1 MATTIAEPPHLAADL
16 KTLCLSTIGAQWRLL
31 AEQAARQ
38 RQAPADYLAQLVHL
52 EVESILPSGSLLIGQ
67 DEGRR

>member
-31 AEQAARQ
+31 AEP
-38 RQAPADYLAQLVHL
+38 PASD
-52 EVESILPSGSLLIGQ
+52 
-67 DEGRR
+67 RRRPTTWRSWCTWR